1 MAEMNNHKE
10 ACKNY
15 YEKNKEYLTR
25 KVKCHCG
32 KIFNLN
38 AWSLHKKTK
47 KHLEASKAY
56 FGEEGISFPRYWCKT
71 I

>member
-10 ACKNY
+10 SCKNY

-38 AWSLHKKTK
+38 RSKTK
-47 KHLEASKAY
+47 
-56 FGEEGISFPRYWCKT
+56 F
-71 I
+71 